1 MLHYKKRSMYNTT
14 RPLSQRMAPAVFLA
28 PAVILLVAISLI
40 PLCYSLN
47 ISFLKYNL
55 AKPAKT
61 IRFYGFENYL
71 KMMTDPKFLGSVVW
85 TLQFALVSLV
95 AEVLLG
101 LGIALM
107 LNSDRAQKAN
117 AVFKTML
124 IIPMMIAPVVSAT
137 IWKLMF
143 YPVYGVVNNTI
154 ELLGGSAVNWLG
166 EAAYAKIAIIIVEI
180 WGATPFCILVFQ
192 AALKTVSTEMLE
204 AARVDGASATR
215 SFFSIV
221 LPTIRNFMALVITI
235 RLSDALRAF
244 DAVMQLTNGAPG
256 VSTETI
262 GTTIYK
268 TAFRY
273 SDVGQGSAGA
283 FIFFLLVSLVALA
296 SMRIMRKQAD

>member
-1 MLHYKKRSMYNTT
+1 MPYPQ
-14 RPLSQRMAPAVFLA
+14 RPTLSAHRKLSDRMAPAVFLA
-28 PAVILLVAISLI
+28 PALLMLLVISII
-40 PLCYSLN
+40 PICYALD

-61 IRFYGFENYL
+61 IRFYGFTNYL
-71 KMMTDPKFLGSVVW
+71 KILTNPTFLGSVGW
-85 TLQFALVSLV
+85 TFQFAVASLV
-95 AEVLLG
+95 AEVVLG
-101 LGIALM
+101 MGIALL
-107 LNSDRAQKAN
+107 LNSDHVKRASEP
-117 AVFKTML
+117 FKTL
-124 IIPMMIAPVVSAT
+124 FIIPMMIAPVVSAT

-143 YPVYGVVNNTI
+143 YPVYGVLNNLI
-154 ELLGGSAVNWLG
+154 ELMGGTAVNWLG
-166 EAAYAKIAIIIVEI
+166 ETAYAKLAIIIVEI
-180 WGATPFCILVFQ
+180 WSATPFCILVFQ

-215 SFFSIV
+215 TFFRIT
-221 LPTIRNFMALVITI
+221 LPTIRNFLALVITV
-235 RLSDALRAF
+235 RMSDVLRAF

-283 FIFFLLVSLVALA
+283 FIFFIMVSLVALLTMKL
-296 SMRIMRKQAD
+296 MRRQAD